1 MQIYVIS
8 IEEKESAR
16 FQQFISQ
23 PFFTHLEVTPKCI
36 GVKGGDLSA
45 KAYFEQAV
53 KGREIPLTPGELGCT
68 LSHLQALKDFLNTR
82 NSHAL
87 IFEDDAIIPDHVRLD
102 LLIQEIRKLYLPTK
116 SLLSLG
122 GIQMK
127 ESRKVRGKRLTTL
140 LFDQKVL
147 EVIPDYYH
155 RVNYA
160 MAYIVDREMA
170 QLLLYYHQ
178 PLRRADD
185 WSCLYDIDASVHL
198 YMTHLIDHPVIQKGE
213 TNQAL
218 SAIEAERVD
227 QQGLCKSKYGNSLRR
242 NLAKLFTERYF

>member
-8 IEEKESAR
+8 IEENDSIRLK
-16 FQQFISQ
+16 QFFSQ
-23 PFFTHLEVTPKCI
+23 PFFSSLNVRPKRM
-36 GVKGGDLSA
+36 GVKGADLLA
-45 KAYFEQAV
+45 KEYFEQAV

-68 LSHLQALKDFLNTR
+68 LSHLQALKDFLSTED
-82 NSHAL
+82 SHAL
-87 IFEDDAIIPDHVRLD
+87 IFEDDAIIPKHIQPD
-102 LLIQEIRKLYLPTK
+102 LLIQEIGKLDLPAK

-127 ESRKVRGKRLTTL
+127 ESRKVRGKLLTPF

-160 MAYIVDREMA
+160 MAYMVDREMA
-170 QLLLYYHQ
+170 QLLLQYHH

-185 WSCLYDIDASVHL
+185 WSCLYDFDATVHL
-198 YMTHLIDHPVIQKGE
+198 YMVHLIDHPVIQKGE

-227 QQGLCKSKYGNSLRR
+227 QQGLRKSKYGNSLRR
-242 NLAKLFTERYF
+242 NLAKLFSERYF

>member
-8 IEEKESAR
+8 IEQKESAR

-23 PFFTHLEVTPKCI
+23 PFFAHLEVIPKCI
-36 GVKGGDLSA
+36 GVKGTDLSA

-53 KGREIPLTPGELGCT
+53 KGRETPLTPGELGCT
-68 LSHLQALKDFLNTR
+68 LSHLQALNDFLSTQD
-82 NSHAL
+82 SHAL
-87 IFEDDAIIPDHVRLD
+87 VFEDDAIIPDHVRLN
-102 LLIQEIRKLYLPTK
+102 LLIQEIIKLELPPK

-127 ESRKVRGKRLTTL
+127 ESRKVRGKCLTTF

-155 RVNYA
+155 RVNYT

-170 QLLLYYHQ
+170 EILVRYHN

-185 WSCLYDIDASVHL
+185 WSYLYDYDNNVHL
-198 YMTHLIDHPVIQKGE
+198 FMTYLIDHPIISKGE
-213 TNQAL
+213 NNKNL
-218 SAIEAERVD
+218 SLIESERVS
-227 QQGLCKSKYGNSLRR
+227 QSKLNKSRYGGILRR
-242 NLAKLFTERYF
+242 NIAKLIGDKYF

>member
-1 MQIYVIS
+1 M
-8 IEEKESAR
+8 
-16 FQQFISQ
+16 
-23 PFFTHLEVTPKCI
+23 
-36 GVKGGDLSA
+36 
-45 KAYFEQAV
+45 
-53 KGREIPLTPGELGCT
+53 
-68 LSHLQALKDFLNTR
+68 
-82 NSHAL
+82 

-227 QQGLCKSKYGNSLRR
+227 PQGLRKSKYGNSLRR
-242 NLAKLFTERYF
+242 NLAKLFSERYF